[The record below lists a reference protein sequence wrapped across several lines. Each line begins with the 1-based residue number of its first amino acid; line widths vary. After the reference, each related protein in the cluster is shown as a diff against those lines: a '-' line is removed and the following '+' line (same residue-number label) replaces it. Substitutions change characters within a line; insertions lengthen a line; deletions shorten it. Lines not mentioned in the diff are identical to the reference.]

1 MISGSQQPRVMPC
14 LITKWIKS
22 LVCLIQVTL
31 SCTWIVSLQSSL
43 RWLFTS
49 LPAPP
54 FKPPPNGLG
63 RKERKMIGSSW
74 CPEVSLL
81 LLILAEG
88 PQEDPVGP
96 GRLGWAPVHA
106 QLLPGWELVSAEK
119 GPNSPDNGLQ
129 TRGPGTLQSTRG
141 RSGAQSPD
149 FSAPPQTRLPLGTFA
164 ETCALARETHVT
176 QSQVWPLTKTR
187 APQVP
192 RTFRWRQSVSCRGER
207 HHTLKGHP

>member
-1 MISGSQQPRVMPC
+1 MPC

-31 SCTWIVSLQSSL
+31 SWTWIVSLKSSL

-96 GRLGWAPVHA
+96 GRRGWAPVHA

-129 TRGPGTLQSTRG
+129 TREGQGPCRARG
-141 RSGAQSPD
+141 AAGVPSHLT
-149 FSAPPQTRLPLGTFA
+149 SAPHPKPDSHR
-164 ETCALARETHVT
+164 ALLLEPVP
-176 QSQVWPLTKTR
+176 SQEKPT
-187 APQVP
+187 
-192 RTFRWRQSVSCRGER
+192 
-207 HHTLKGHP
+207 